1 MQYHTWYNYMKK
13 MESIPVNC
21 EFRAQHYNKDA
32 NVTNNTSLQTHLL
45 LTMSYVF
52 IFTCDI
58 WNGLR

>member
-1 MQYHTWYNYMKK
+1 MDNNCMQYHTWYNYMKK

-45 LTMSYVF
+45 LTINELCVHIY
-52 IFTCDI
+52 
-58 WNGLR
+58 L